1 MLGLGLALGSLG
13 VRLMVSVFFF
23 FFLLHFSQMSH
34 PETIFIHPEVVVVGH
49 LGPNPVGNP

>member
-13 VRLMVSVFFF
+13 VRLMVSVFF

-49 LGPNPVGNP
+49 LGPTPVGNP

>member
-1 MLGLGLALGSLG
+1 MLGLGLALDSLG

-49 LGPNPVGNP
+49 LGPTPVGNP